1 MNLYDKIKQ
10 MSVEKLANLLVI
22 DGETID
28 SDENEFGEFYD
39 YVEPC
44 WYTPF
49 GKYPGW
55 HSKED
60 VVYDVTKKLLRNVDS

>member
-10 MSVEKLANLLVI
+10 MSVNEVADLLII

-55 HSKED
+55 YSRED
-60 VVYDVTKKLLRNVDS
+60 VKSDIVNKLL